1 MKGYYHF
8 KVDSDL
14 VERMIANGSKTI
26 PFECKYCAIIRF
38 PISQMVIGEKT
49 ESENELI
56 LNGHYDVYIKTW
68 LFRANDIRPV
78 DIADATFVR

>member
-14 VERMIANGSKTI
+14 VERMLANSSKTI
-26 PFECKYCAIIRF
+26 PFECKYGKIIRL
-38 PISQMVIGEKT
+38 PISQMVIGDLVK
-49 ESENELI
+49 SSNELVVG
-56 LNGHYDVYIKTW
+56 GHYDVYIKTW